1 MPAEKLGLEKEE
13 LEKLQGRFRQ
23 HGFED
28 FRWMD
33 PAEITV
39 AQWVRT
45 KCMFGCGL
53 YGRCASCPPNVPSVA
68 ECERFFKE
76 YGAAAVFHF
85 PQKLDDPEARHA
97 WSGKVNRRLSKLE
110 REIFLTGY
118 EKVFLLFMDSCH
130 FCKTCSGERSSCQD
144 PRFARP
150 SPEGM
155 AVDVYTTVR
164 KLGYPIAPLAEYE
177 ETMNRYAFLLLK

>member
-1 MPAEKLGLEKEE
+1 MTTGEPAVDRGER
-13 LEKLQGRFRQ
+13 EKLQTLFHE

-33 PAEITV
+33 PAEISV

-53 YGRCASCPPNVPSVA
+53 YGHCASCPPNVPSVA
-68 ECERFFKE
+68 ECERFFRE
-76 YGAAAVFHF
+76 YGAALVFHF
-85 PQKLDDPEARHA
+85 AQTLEDPEARHV
-97 WSGKVNRRLSKLE
+97 WSSRINRRLSKLE
-110 REIFLTGY
+110 REVFLAGY

-130 FCKTCSGERSSCQD
+130 FCKTCTGERASCQD
-144 PRFARP
+144 PRSARP
-150 SPEGM
+150 SPEGL
-155 AVDVYTTVR
+155 AVDVYATVR
-164 KLGYPIAPLAEYE
+164 KVGYPIAPLTDYG